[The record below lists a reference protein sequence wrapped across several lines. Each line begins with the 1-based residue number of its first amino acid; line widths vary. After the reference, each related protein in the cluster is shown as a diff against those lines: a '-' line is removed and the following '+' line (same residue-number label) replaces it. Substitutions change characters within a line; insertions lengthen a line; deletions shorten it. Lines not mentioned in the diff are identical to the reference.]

1 MNKQEKQQIVSELV
15 ESLNSNPFVYLADTD
30 GLSAVKTNAFRRMLF
45 QNGVSMRMVKN
56 TLIRKA
62 MEQSDKDFGDL
73 VTVLSGTTCVMFA
86 ENLKAPA
93 NAIKNF
99 RLKTD
104 KPQLKG
110 AWIDSSVFI
119 GDDQLTNLINL
130 KSKEDLIGDIIHLL
144 QSPAKNVIG
153 ALQANAG
160 QKIAGLVKTLSERES

>member
-1 MNKQEKQQIVSELV
+1 
-15 ESLNSNPFVYLADTD
+15 
-30 GLSAVKTNAFRRMLF
+30 
-45 QNGVSMRMVKN
+45 
-56 TLIRKA
+56 
-62 MEQSDKDFGDL
+62 
-73 VTVLSGTTCVMFA
+73 MFA
-86 ENLKAPA
+86 ENVKAPA

-110 AWIDSSVFI
+110 AWVDSSVFI

-160 QKIAGLVKTLSERES
+160 QKIAGLVKTLSER